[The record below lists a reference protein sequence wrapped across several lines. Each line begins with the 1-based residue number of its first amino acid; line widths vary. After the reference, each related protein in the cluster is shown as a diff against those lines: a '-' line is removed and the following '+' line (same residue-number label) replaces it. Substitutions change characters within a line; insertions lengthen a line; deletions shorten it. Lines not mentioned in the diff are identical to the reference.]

1 MELGIKN
8 KIALV
13 TGSSRGIGKSCAL
26 SLAKEGVKV
35 VISRR
40 DQNTLNHTLTEIK
53 ELSPQSIAIQSDI
66 TNISSLN
73 TLTEEINNKLG
84 HIEILVNNVGGSVK
98 REGVEGTEIK
108 DLNNAF
114 ELNIDPTLKL
124 MQLVIPQMKS
134 NNWGRIINISSV
146 YGRELGGN
154 LSYMT
159 AKAALN
165 SITKHAATD
174 LA

>member
-35 VISRR
+35 VISGR

-98 REGVEGTEIK
+98 REGVEGT
-108 DLNNAF
+108 
-114 ELNIDPTLKL
+114 
-124 MQLVIPQMKS
+124 
-134 NNWGRIINISSV
+134 
-146 YGRELGGN
+146 
-154 LSYMT
+154 
-159 AKAALN
+159 
-165 SITKHAATD
+165 
-174 LA
+174 